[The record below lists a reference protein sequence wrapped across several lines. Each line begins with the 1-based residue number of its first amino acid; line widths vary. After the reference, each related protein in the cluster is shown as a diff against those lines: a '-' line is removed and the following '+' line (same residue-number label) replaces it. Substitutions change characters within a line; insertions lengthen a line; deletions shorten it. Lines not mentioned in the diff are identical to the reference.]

1 MVYNPFRKKWVY
13 SLRSGVRGRSRHY
26 WECDDFLEGAAWHDF
41 LVRLDEDTPVF
52 WAAADRRDPPDPEA
66 GQPAQLYN
74 LDAVAYES
82 IMLGIFQIHLGPP
95 NDQCMKVGLPK
106 ITELNL
112 AYSRDGF
119 HWHRPDRRPFIP
131 ASRRDAW
138 DRGYVQ
144 SVGGLCLVRGDR
156 LWFYYTG
163 FRGDPSRLSS
173 HWLENGMYDRGSTG
187 VAFLRRDGFVSLDAG
202 PEGGCLTTR
211 PVRFSGQHLL
221 VNVDCP
227 AGMLTVEVLDADGH
241 PIEPFTAER
250 CIPISTDSTLER
262 VAWRDAPDLAALGGR
277 PVRFRFHLK
286 AGSLY
291 AFWVSPAADGRSN
304 GYVAAGGPGY
314 TGPIDTVGSEARTCE
329 NVDFPPL

>member
-1 MVYNPFRKKWVY
+1 
-13 SLRSGVRGRSRHY
+13 
-26 WECDDFLEGAAWHDF
+26 
-41 LVRLDEDTPVF
+41 
-52 WAAADRRDPPDPEA
+52 
-66 GQPAQLYN
+66 
-74 LDAVAYES
+74 
-82 IMLGIFQIHLGPP
+82 
-95 NDQCMKVGLPK
+95 MKVGLPK

-163 FRGDPSRLSS
+163 FRGDASRLSS

-202 PEGGCLTTR
+202 PEGGSLTTR
-211 PVRFSGQHLL
+211 PVRFSGRHLF

-227 AGMLTVEVLDADGH
+227 DGMLTVEVLDEDCH
-241 PIEPFTAER
+241 PIEPFTVER
-250 CIPISTDSTLER
+250 CTPLSTDSTLER
-262 VAWRDAPDLAALGGR
+262 VGWRDAPDLAALGGR

-291 AFWVSPAADGRSN
+291 AFWVSPAPDGRSN

-314 TGPIDTVGSEARTCE
+314 TGPTDTVGCKALTYE
-329 NVDFPPL
+329 NADSGSPGE